1 VKLGGPDAYWVMSM
15 LMLSSN
21 DNVVFSLVYK
31 LFEGALLLPSSTISA
46 ARIFLVINISKIR
59 FLIRIKM
66 IR

>member
-1 VKLGGPDAYWVMSM
+1 MKLGGPDAYWVMSM
-15 LMLSSN
+15 LMLFSN

-31 LFEGALLLPSSTISA
+31 LFEGALLLPSSTVSV
-46 ARIFLVINISKIR
+46 ARIFLVINISKIG